1 MSVPILYVI
10 IACAV
15 FAVLGAVF
23 GVLWGRKHP
32 STVEAVVAEGKQIG
46 AAAQGIG
53 KK

>member
-10 IACAV
+10 IACIV

-32 STVEAVVAEGKQIG
+32 SLVEKVVAEGKQVE
-46 AAAQGIG
+46 AAAQRVG
-53 KK
+53 KN